1 MTHHT
6 ISGGGGV
13 RLHVVENGKA
23 DGRPILFIHG
33 TSQCWLSWSKQLNSN
48 LADRYR
54 LVAMDMRG
62 HGLSDKPRD
71 AYGDSRLWADDVN
84 AVIRTLKLDRPVHCG
99 W

>member
-33 TSQCWLSWSKQLNSN
+33 TSQCWLQWSRQLSSS
-48 LADRYR
+48 LAESHR
-54 LVAMDMRG
+54 LV
-62 HGLSDKPRD
+62 
-71 AYGDSRLWADDVN
+71 
-84 AVIRTLKLDRPVHCG
+84 RPIGAIPVVRELFISG
-99 W
+99 VLGVYRRVAR